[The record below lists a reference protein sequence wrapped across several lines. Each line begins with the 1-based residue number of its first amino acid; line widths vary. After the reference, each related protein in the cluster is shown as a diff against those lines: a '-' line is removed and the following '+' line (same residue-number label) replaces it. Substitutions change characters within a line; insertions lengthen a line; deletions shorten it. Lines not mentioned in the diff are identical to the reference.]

1 MSPFSVQLQHLRRS
15 RGLRQKALADL
26 LGVDAANLSAIEN
39 GHRPPPRK
47 SEFLEKVRVC
57 LELSEEEFTDLKLRA
72 EATQLLGPV
81 VSGASPDQIDLA
93 LEFLRGLKGLRPPQL
108 RVIRAALDMRDDTI
122 PGVCHRLATKA
133 N

>member
-15 RGLRQKALADL
+15 RGLRQKTLADL

-47 SEFLEKVRVC
+47 SEFLEKLRVC
-57 LELSEEEFTDLKLRA
+57 LELSEEEFTDLELRA
-72 EATQLLGPV
+72 KATQMLGPV
-81 VSGASPDQIDLA
+81 VSGASPDQINIA

-108 RVIRAALDMRDDTI
+108 RVIRAALEMHDDTI
-122 PGVCHRLATKA
+122 HAVTHSLATKT

>member
-1 MSPFSVQLQHLRRS
+1 MSPFSVQLQALRRS

-26 LGVDAANLSAIEN
+26 LGIDAANLSAIEN

-47 SEFLEKVRVC
+47 SEFLEKLRVC

-81 VSGASPDQIDLA
+81 VSGASPDQISIA
-93 LEFLRGLKGLRPPQL
+93 LEFLRGLKCLRPPQL
-108 RVIRAALDMRDDTI
+108 RAIRAVLEMHQDTI
-122 PGVCHRLATKA
+122 PDVRHRLATKT

>member
-1 MSPFSVQLQHLRRS
+1 MSPFSVQLQALRRS
-15 RGLRQKALADL
+15 RGLRQKTLADL
-26 LGVDAANLSAIEN
+26 VGIDAANLSAIEN

-47 SEFLEKVRVC
+47 GEFIQKLRIC

-72 EATQLLGPV
+72 EATQMLGHV
-81 VSGASPDQIDLA
+81 VSGATPDQINIA

-108 RVIRAALDMRDDTI
+108 RVIRAALEMQDETI
-122 PGVCHRLATKA
+122 SIVRHRLATKT

>member
-39 GHRPPPRK
+39 GQRPPPRK
-47 SEFLEKVRVC
+47 NEFLEKVRVC
-57 LELSEEEFTDLKLRA
+57 LELSEDEFVDLKLRA

-81 VSGASPDQIDLA
+81 VSGASPDQIDIA
-93 LEFLRGLKGLRPPQL
+93 LKFLRDLTCLRPPQL
-108 RVIRAALDMRDDTI
+108 RAIGAILEMNQDTI
-122 PGVCHRLATKA
+122 PGVRHRLATKT